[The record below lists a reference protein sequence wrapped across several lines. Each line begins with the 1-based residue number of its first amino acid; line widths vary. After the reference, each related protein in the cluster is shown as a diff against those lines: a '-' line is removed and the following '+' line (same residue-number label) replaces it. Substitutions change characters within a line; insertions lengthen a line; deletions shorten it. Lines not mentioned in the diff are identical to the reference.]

1 MANGIAD
8 LGNNLGW
15 IYTVNS
21 AGTAIAGASERNTPQ
36 GARNAKLLAAQSVA
50 LSLNKRAYG
59 TITISAVAGSGD
71 VTAVTIDGVNQ
82 ISANVS
88 YSAGPT
94 ADVAT
99 AIAAAINSFTPG
111 SGYDYIAVAISNVVY
126 VYAPIEAGSAPNG
139 EAITVSNTGN
149 LTTVQA
155 DFNYGSDNTSVFD
168 TATGYRFYLDANY
181 GATPAEPGEFDPA
194 TAIEITNYIIPR
206 GLNTAFDNQSKT
218 IASGVITITRESA
231 VTVVDVDTQA
241 AAASDDLDSIT
252 FGDGSDGD
260 IVILRGANSSRLVTV
275 TSSGNINRTNSFVT
289 ADKDTQICL
298 MYLSGEFW
306 EFARSGGNYVPTAAA
321 FRTALFPFLATA
333 AQGRTTLTPADNTTV
348 TLTAN
353 SSKMYERVSG
363 SVSLSAGNYTI
374 SLSTTGVV
382 DGDEFVIDYYGTIT
396 VGGQAVIIGGVT
408 LSTAE
413 ALYGGV
419 RLHFVVNSGAW
430 AIVGRSY
437 DINTYPIQTANIGTG
452 QVTTVKLA
460 TELQYEVMTIP
471 VSFEANEVGDI
482 KVLMPYA
489 CSVTNTYSSV
499 SKTVAATDDGT
510 IVFKNNA
517 GTTMTGA
524 TITVAASSAVG
535 TADTGLAT
543 ANNTFTAGE
552 VMTLTTAKATAGG
565 RCVVSVQLVRA

>member
-126 VYAPIEAGSAPNG
+126 VYAPIEAGATPNTYT
-139 EAITVSNTGN
+139 ITVSNTGN

-181 GATPAEPGEFDPA
+181 GAAPSEPGEFDPA

-218 IASGVITITRESA
+218 IASGVITVTRESA

-252 FGDGSDGD
+252 FGDGADGD
-260 IVILRGANSSRLVTV
+260 IIILRGANSSRLVTV
-275 TSSGNINRTNSFVT
+275 TTSGNINRTNSFVT
-289 ADKDTQICL
+289 ADKDAQICL
-298 MYLSGEFW
+298 MYLDGEFW

-321 FRTALFPFLATA
+321 FRTALFPLLTSTA
-333 AQGRTTLTPADNTTV
+333 YGRTTTAPADNTTTTVTPNSSKKIQRIAGSV
-348 TLTAN
+348 TLTT
-353 SSKMYERVSG
+353 
-363 SVSLSAGNYTI
+363 GNYVVDI
-374 SLSTTGVV
+374 VTTGAIA
-382 DGDEFVIDYYGTIT
+382 GDEFFIAYYGTVT
-396 VGGQAVIIGGVT
+396 VGAFDVVIEGVT
-408 LSTAE
+408 LTDTE
-413 ALYGGV
+413 ALLGGV
-419 RLHFVVNSGAW
+419 ILHFVYDGGW
-430 AIVGRSY
+430 QKVGHYY
-437 DINTYPIQTANIGTG
+437 DLGTYTVATANIGTG

-552 VMTLTTAKATAGG
+552 VMTLTTTKATAGG